1 MRRRP
6 PTSTLTDTLFP
17 STTLFRSPSWL
28 IWAFAGRRGTME
40 VWPALLVAGLSFAI
54 PQYLVSNFHGPWLVD
69 VVAAICSMLALAGF
83 LRLWQPK
90 RIWTS
95 TGKGGEEETPA
106 VQVRHGHSKAA
117 VLKAWRSAEH
127 TSEIQ
132 SLMSSSYAVFCLYKK
147 TKNHP

>member
-90 RIWTS
+90 RIWTDRKS
-95 TGKGGEEETPA
+95 T
-106 VQVRHGHSKAA
+106 R
-117 VLKAWRSAEH
+117 LN
-127 TSEIQ
+127 
-132 SLMSSSYAVFCLYKK
+132 SS
-147 TKNHP
+147 H

>member
-1 MRRRP
+1 
-6 PTSTLTDTLFP
+6 
-17 STTLFRSPSWL
+17 
-28 IWAFAGRRGTME
+28 ME
-40 VWPALLVAGLSFAI
+40 VWPALLVAGLSVAI

-106 VQVRHGHSKAA
+106 EQVRHGHSKAA
-117 VLKAWRSAEH
+117 VLKAWSPWL
-127 TSEIQ
+127 I
-132 SLMSSSYAVFCLYKK
+132 MSIFVFLWGTPQIRVWLEAIRVRMEPGPYRP
-147 TKNHP
+147 HPVI